1 MYSTRSG
8 VVLGF
13 HGCDKVVADAVLSGS
28 TILKS
33 STNSYDW
40 LGYGIYFWENS
51 PSRALEFVEHLHKH
65 PNKSKTPIRTPAV
78 IGAVIDLSFCLDL
91 LDYQNLQMLKDT
103 YQTLLQSDP
112 NSELPR
118 NRSMGNTSDL
128 LLRDLDC
135 AVIESV
141 HMGRRKNLQQSFDSV
156 RSVFYEGG
164 ELYPNAGFRE
174 KDHVQICIRNPNCIK
189 GFFVPREM
197 DYDYP
202 KV

>member
-8 VVLGF
+8 LTLGF
-13 HGCDKVVADAVLSGS
+13 HGCDKSVADAVVSGS
-28 TILKS
+28 TFLKAS
-33 STNSYDW
+33 VNDYDW
-40 LGYGIYFWENS
+40 LGHGIYFWENS
-51 PSRALEFVEHLHKH
+51 PSRALEFAEHLHKH
-65 PNKSKTPIRTPAV
+65 PNQSKAPIKTPAV
-78 IGAVIDLSFCLDL
+78 IGAVIDLGYCFDL
-91 LDYQNLQMLKDT
+91 LDYQNLQ
-103 YQTLLQSDP
+103 LLRKGYHALLRSKIDGK
-112 NSELPR
+112 LPR
-118 NRSMGNTSDL
+118 NRSIGNVGDL

-135 AVIESV
+135 AVVDGV
-141 HMGRRKNLQQSFDSV
+141 HFLMRQRGRQLFDSV

-174 KDHVQICIRNPNCIK
+174 KDHVQICICNPNCIK

>member
-1 MYSTRSG
+1 
-8 VVLGF
+8 V
-13 HGCDKVVADAVLSGS
+13 
-28 TILKS
+28 
-33 STNSYDW
+33 
-40 LGYGIYFWENS
+40 
-51 PSRALEFVEHLHKH
+51 
-65 PNKSKTPIRTPAV
+65 
-78 IGAVIDLSFCLDL
+78 
-91 LDYQNLQMLKDT
+91 
-103 YQTLLQSDP
+103 
-112 NSELPR
+112 
-118 NRSMGNTSDL
+118 GNTGDL

-141 HMGRRKNLQQSFDSV
+141 HMRRSRQGQQPFDSV

-174 KDHVQICIRNPNCIK
+174 KDHVQICVRNPNCIK

>member
-8 VVLGF
+8 LALGF
-13 HGCDKVVADAVLSGS
+13 HGCDKSVADAVLSGA

-33 STNSYDW
+33 SDNDYDW
-40 LGYGIYFWENS
+40 LGHGIYFWENS
-51 PSRALEFVEHLHKH
+51 PSRALEFAEHLRGH
-65 PNKSKTPIRTPAV
+65 PTQSQMPVKTPAV
-78 IGAVIDLSFCLDL
+78 IGAVIDLGFCFDL
-91 LDYQNLQMLKDT
+91 LDYQNLQTLKRAHRMLSRSNPKD
-103 YQTLLQSDP
+103 
-112 NSELPR
+112 EMPR
-118 NRSMGNTSDL
+118 NKSVGNVGDL

-135 AVIESV
+135 AVIEAV
-141 HMGRRKNLQQSFDSV
+141 HMRRRKSEQQPFDSV

-174 KDHVQICIRNPNCIK
+174 KDHVQICVRNPNCIK
-189 GFFVPREM
+189 GFFVPREI